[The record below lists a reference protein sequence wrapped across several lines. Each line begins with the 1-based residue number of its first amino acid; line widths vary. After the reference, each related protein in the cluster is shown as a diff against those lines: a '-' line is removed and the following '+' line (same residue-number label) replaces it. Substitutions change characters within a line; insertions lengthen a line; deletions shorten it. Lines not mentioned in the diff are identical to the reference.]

1 MWIDD
6 VKDLE
11 KKSVDFRKWLV
22 EITYETGGSYLAQ
35 ALSVSDLMVAVFY
48 HYLNYRPE
56 EPDWPERDRFLLS
69 PGHYALPLYAMLA
82 DLGYFDK
89 EILFTFKK
97 NGSPAELVTHRGTLP
112 GVEVSGGSLGQ
123 GLSLGVGMALH
134 AKLRGKK
141 HRVVVMMSDG
151 ELDEGQVWEAAMSA
165 AHYKLGN
172 MLALVDANGFQVDGA
187 TEEVMNTE
195 PLPEKFKAFRWL
207 VKEVDGHNMEEIVAA
222 LEEFSKPREMPAII
236 IGRTV
241 RGKGIPFMER
251 NKAFHYTRMDK
262 TMAEK
267 AEEALSAAWDAV

>member
-1 MWIDD
+1 MRMDN
-6 VKDLE
+6 VHELSE
-11 KKSVDFRKWLV
+11 KAVAFRKMLV

-35 ALSVSDLMVAVFY
+35 ALSGSDLLTGLFY
-48 HYLNYRPE
+48 HYLNYRPQ
-56 EPDWPERDRFLLS
+56 EPDWPDRDRFLLS
-69 PGHYALPLYAMLA
+69 PGHYALLLYAMLA

-89 EILFTFKK
+89 EILLTFKQ
-97 NGSPAELVTHRGTLP
+97 NGSPAELATHRGTLP
-112 GVEVSGGSLGQ
+112 GVEVTGGSLGQ

-134 AKLRGKK
+134 AKLRGKQ

-151 ELDEGQVWEAAMSA
+151 ELDEGQVWEATMSA
-165 AHYKLGN
+165 AHYRLGN
-172 MLALVDANGFQVDGA
+172 LLAVVDANGFQVDGA
-187 TEEVMNTE
+187 TADVMNSE

-207 VKEVDGHNMEEIVAA
+207 VKEVDGHNMAEIVAA
-222 LEEFSKPREMPAII
+222 LELFSQPREMPAII

-262 TMAEK
+262 SMAEK

>member
-1 MWIDD
+1 M
-6 VKDLE
+6 
-11 KKSVDFRKWLV
+11 
-22 EITYETGGSYLAQ
+22 
-35 ALSVSDLMVAVFY
+35 
-48 HYLNYRPE
+48 N
-56 EPDWPERDRFLLS
+56 
-69 PGHYALPLYAMLA
+69 
-82 DLGYFDK
+82 
-89 EILFTFKK
+89 
-97 NGSPAELVTHRGTLP
+97 
-112 GVEVSGGSLGQ
+112 
-123 GLSLGVGMALH
+123 
-134 AKLRGKK
+134 
-141 HRVVVMMSDG
+141 
-151 ELDEGQVWEAAMSA
+151 EGQVWEAAMSA

-262 TMAEK
+262 SMAEK